1 MPHLLGLLGHKVGDL
16 GHDVAGRN
24 GVGASILS
32 PLNSQTLDKV
42 NNTGFGG
49 VVGSLKLGNVDDAT
63 AHGSSGNEAAR
74 GVVGQGLAS
83 KGGTLVLLATPVL
96 GSGPGRVVSAVKV
109 SLDDITVVVD
119 RAVNHGALGPGD
131 TGVGDKDVQAAIE
144 VLDRLVDSLLN
155 CLGISNINLVGL
167 ACQPGQRK
175 VIALGI
181 TSWPSTNVDLH

>member
-1 MPHLLGLLGHKVGDL
+1 MPHLLSLLRHKVGDL

-32 PLNSQTLDKV
+32 PLNSQTLDEV
-42 NNTGFGG
+42 NDTSLSG

-74 GVVGQGLAS
+74 SIVGQGLTS
-83 KGGTLVLLATPVL
+83 NGSTLVLLATPVL
-96 GSGPGRVVSAVKV
+96 SSRPGGVVSAVEV
-109 SLDDITVVVD
+109 SLDDITVVVN

-131 TGVGDKDVQAAIE
+131 TGVSDKDVQTAIE

-155 CLGISNINLVGL
+155 CLGIPNINLVGL
-167 ACQPGQRK
+167 ACQSGQRK
-175 VIALGI
+175 VIALEI
-181 TSWPSTNVDLH
+181 TS